1 MEHFYIKN
9 EEEYEAVT
17 SRVERLKDAE
27 PGTEEAK
34 ELKVLI
40 KVLIHYEKQQALQ
53 QVYTK

>member
-1 MEHFYIKN
+1 MEYYIKN

-34 ELKVLI
+34 ELKMLI
-40 KVLIHYEKQQALQ
+40 KMLIHYEKQQALQ
-53 QVYTK
+53 KVHTK